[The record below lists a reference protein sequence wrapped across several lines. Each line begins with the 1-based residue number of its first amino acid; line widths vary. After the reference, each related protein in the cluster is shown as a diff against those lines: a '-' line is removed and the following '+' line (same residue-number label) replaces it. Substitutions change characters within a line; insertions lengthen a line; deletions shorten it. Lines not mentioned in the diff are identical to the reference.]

1 MPLRHFQWQMEYLAR
16 HRAVVPL
23 QAILDGSVPE
33 GRPAVAITFD
43 DGYRSVLTEAVPVL
57 RRYGFPATAFVPTKW
72 IGDRNRW
79 DGFPDNAIAL
89 ELMTADELLEAD
101 RAGVEI
107 ASHSHAHAKLDE
119 LSEHEARADLEAS
132 VALLREILGR
142 PPRYLAY
149 PYGRHGRTTARAAA
163 SARFIAAFSIGQLST
178 GRYGLER
185 VTIRPTDG
193 RFLFALKTSGRY
205 LAWRMC
211 RPLQAGYP
219 SVRWILQLRRRMS

>member
-1 MPLRHFQWQMEYLAR
+1 
-16 HRAVVPL
+16 
-23 QAILDGSVPE
+23 
-33 GRPAVAITFD
+33 VAITFD

-57 RRYGFPATAFVPTKW
+57 RRYGFPATAFVPSKW

-79 DGFPDNAIAL
+79 DAFPENAIPL
-89 ELMTADELLEAD
+89 EVMTADELLKAE

-119 LSEHEARADLEAS
+119 LSEQEVRADLEAS
-132 VALLREILGR
+132 VARLREITGR

-149 PYGRHGRTTARAAA
+149 PYGRHGRSADRAAA
-163 SARFIAAFSIGQLST
+163 SAGFAAAFSIGQLST

-193 RFLFALKTSGRY
+193 RFLFAVKTSGRY

-219 SVRWILQLRRRMS
+219 SIRWILQLRRRMS